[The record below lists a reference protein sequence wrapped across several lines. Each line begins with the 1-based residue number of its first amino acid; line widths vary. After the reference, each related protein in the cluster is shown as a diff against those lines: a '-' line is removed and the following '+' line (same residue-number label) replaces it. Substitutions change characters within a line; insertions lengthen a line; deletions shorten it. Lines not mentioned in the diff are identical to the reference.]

1 MALVAPIPGAVKI
14 NRFFD
19 IRKRVGP
26 LRRLARP
33 IPVGASKFLA
43 LLILLYTS
51 GCGVNFRVRP
61 TVVFVG
67 DSITYNWS
75 QNWAGQQSTFAQN
88 NWLNVGVIG
97 LTSSQIAAP
106 FDSYVIDLQPQA
118 VHILAGTNDVYPGWQ
133 LSDTANNIQTMVKK
147 AKQHHIAVVIGTIPP
162 WGPGALPEKADPS
175 PQRFQRI
182 DQLNQWIIQF
192 AAQQGIQ
199 VVDYHSLL
207 AAANGE
213 NYVPALTVD
222 GVHPSA
228 AGYAVMTPYTEQAL
242 QAAMAPPAP

>member
-1 MALVAPIPGAVKI
+1 MW
-14 NRFFD
+14 
-19 IRKRVGP
+19 
-26 LRRLARP
+26 RRAWFPRAGRM
-33 IPVGASKFLA
+33 VA
-43 LLILLYTS
+43 LLVLLYTS
-51 GCGVNFRVRP
+51 GCGVNFRVHP

-67 DSITYNWS
+67 DSVTS
-75 QNWAGQQSTFAQN
+75 GWAQSWAEQTTFAQN
-88 NWLNVGVIG
+88 NWLDVGVVG

-106 FDSYVIDLQPQA
+106 FDAYVVDLQPKA

-147 AKQHHIAVVIGTIPP
+147 AKAHHIAVVLGTIPP

-182 DQLNQWIIQF
+182 DQLNQWIIQY

-213 NYVPALTVD
+213 NYIPALTVD
-222 GVHPSA
+222 GVHPST

-242 QAAMAPPAP
+242 QTAMGTPVP

>member
-1 MALVAPIPGAVKI
+1 MTLVAPISGAGRI
-14 NRFFD
+14 NKFFD
-19 IRKRVGP
+19 VRKA
-26 LRRLARP
+26 LRRLAWSSR
-33 IPVGASKFLA
+33 ATRFMA
-43 LLILLYTS
+43 LLILLYAS

-75 QNWAGQQSTFAQN
+75 QNWAGEQSAFAQN
-88 NWLNVGVIG
+88 NWLNAGVIG

-106 FDSYVIDLQPQA
+106 FDAYVIDLQPKA

-133 LSDTANNIQTMVKK
+133 LSDTANNIQTMVKR
-147 AKQHHIAVVIGTIPP
+147 AKEHHIAVVIGTIPP
-162 WGPGALPEKADPS
+162 WGPGTLTERADPS

-182 DQLNQWIIQF
+182 DQLNQWIIQY
-192 AAQQGIQ
+192 AAQQGIA

-213 NYVPALTVD
+213 NYIPALTLD
-222 GVHPSA
+222 GVHPSP

-242 QAAMAPPAP
+242 QAAMATPAP

>member
-1 MALVAPIPGAVKI
+1 MRRFLV
-14 NRFFD
+14 
-19 IRKRVGP
+19 
-26 LRRLARP
+26 
-33 IPVGASKFLA
+33 
-43 LLILLYTS
+43 ILVLFCAS
-51 GCGVNFRVRP
+51 GCGASFRIQP

-75 QNWAGQQSTFAQN
+75 LGWAGQQTTFTQN
-88 NWLNVGVIG
+88 NWLDVGVTG
-97 LTSSQIAAP
+97 LTSGQIAAQ
-106 FDSYVIDLQPQA
+106 FDAYVIDLQPKA

-133 LSDTANNIQTMVKK
+133 LSETSNNIQTMVEK
-147 AKQHHIAVVIGTIPP
+147 AKRHHIGVVIGTIPP

-192 AAQQGIQ
+192 AAAQGIQ

-207 AAANGE
+207 EAANGE
-213 NYVPALTVD
+213 NYIPALTVD

-242 QAAMAPPAP
+242 QAAMATPAAQPSMNTLQ

>member
-1 MALVAPIPGAVKI
+1 V
-14 NRFFD
+14 
-19 IRKRVGP
+19 
-26 LRRLARP
+26 RRLA
-33 IPVGASKFLA
+33 GSASAGGFAA
-43 LLILLYTS
+43 LLILLYAS
-51 GCGVNFRVRP
+51 GCGATFRVHP

-88 NWLNVGVIG
+88 DWLNVGVIG

-106 FDSYVIDLQPQA
+106 FDAYVIDLQPKA

-133 LSDTANNIQTMVKK
+133 LSDTATNIETMVKK
-147 AKQHHIAVVIGTIPP
+147 AKAHHIAVVIGTIPP
-162 WGPGALPEKADPS
+162 WGPGALPEEADPS
-175 PQRFQRI
+175 PQRFARI
-182 DQLNQWIIQF
+182 DQLNQWIIQY

-213 NYVPALTVD
+213 NYIPTLTVD
-222 GVHPSA
+222 GVHPSP
-228 AGYAVMTPYTEQAL
+228 AGYAVMTPQTEQAL
-242 QAAMAPPAP
+242 QTAMATPTP